1 MVYYATSGNN
11 NLIEWDDPD
20 EDEDARLTLQP
31 DTIEWVTTGKGKNK
45 KQVKQTTKGTSFWI
59 VCSLCCEF
67 GSKCKCKGEIID
79 GLEIEEII
87 INYQ

>member
-1 MVYYATSGNN
+1 MGNN
-11 NLIEWDDPD
+11 
-20 EDEDARLTLQP
+20 R
-31 DTIEWVTTGKGKNK
+31 KRK
-45 KQVKQTTKGTSFWI
+45 KQKTNKTQTTKGTSFWI
-59 VCSLCCEF
+59 VCSLCREF